1 MRPVMPRWVRP
12 LFLPVFL
19 AVVAACAYPQAVVRT
34 VESRPTL
41 AVTGAPAG
49 AILVVDGHPVGEAAA
64 YDGNPQALKL
74 EPGTHRVEVRAANGA
89 VLYQQRV
96 FLESELKR
104 IEVH

>member
-1 MRPVMPRWVRP
+1 MPRWIRP
-12 LFLPVFL
+12 SILPVL
-19 AVVAACAYPQAVVRT
+19 VAIAAACAMPQTTVRT

-49 AILVVDGHPVGEAAA
+49 SILVVDGQAVGDAAA
-64 YDGNPQALKL
+64 YDGNPSVLRL
-74 EPGTHRVEVRAANGA
+74 EPGTHRVEVRAPDGA
-89 VLYQQRV
+89 VLYRQQV